1 MGFPSLDCNRVVAWV
16 PSSATRYKV
25 NVDGAV
31 FAAHKSA
38 GVGVLIRDSHG
49 QVVATISKKIN
60 ALLGPLE
67 VEMKAWEEGVQF
79 AREVGVYDFTLEGD
93 SLVLFNV
100 LSGLSN
106 PPAAVESIARGVLM
120 ACGSCYK
127 VDFSHIKRQG
137 NSLAH
142 LLAKH
147 ALGIVD
153 YEPWMEASPCF
164 LEQA

>member
-1 MGFPSLDCNRVVAWV
+1 MVA
-16 PSSATRYKV
+16 A
-25 NVDGAV
+25 
-31 FAAHKSA
+31 
-38 GVGVLIRDSHG
+38 
-49 QVVATISKKIN
+49 ISKKIN

-67 VEMKAWEEGVQF
+67 AEMKAWEEGVQF
-79 AREVGVYDFTLEGD
+79 TREVGVYDFTLEGD
-93 SLVLFNV
+93 SLVLFNA

-106 PPAAVESIARGVLM
+106 PPAVVESVVRGVLM

-137 NSLAH
+137 NSPAH

-153 YEPWMEASPCF
+153 YETWVEASPCF
-164 LEQA
+164 LEQALIHDVSFLV